1 MPSPL
6 QLIHHTGMN
15 GGTNAKE
22 LEATLGLKL
31 EHPNIVR
38 TFEFATRSS
47 GSVRVQLFQ
56 DLGFKYLRTLDLQRI
71 SGSATLLLDGK
82 RSMTP
87 LVAECQSNTPLADA

>member
-31 EHPNIVR
+31 EHRNIVR

-47 GSVRVQLFQ
+47 GSVRLHIRVWCLYILITSWTHSTICVYIFI
-56 DLGFKYLRTLDLQRI
+56 LDPGWHAQFD
-71 SGSATLLLDGK
+71 T
-82 RSMTP
+82 
-87 LVAECQSNTPLADA
+87 C